1 MRRVRF
7 NNTPLR
13 TARRKCRGTP
23 HQPERTNGE
32 RDCACRR
39 CSEQARDLKA
49 RSVFTFAV
57 TYRRSL
63 TKLRAAH
70 RGNHVVRAQLIALL
84 AAQHPELSTRESE
97 IILNAFFEGITE
109 HLVKGGRVEIR
120 GFGSFSTRDRAAHT
134 GRNPRSGELVEVD
147 ARRALHFTPGKNCE
161 SSSLTRK
168 FDGTLGLPALNGTPP
183 LPKSF

>member
-1 MRRVRF
+1 VGRCI
-7 NNTPLR
+7 NQCAQ
-13 TARRKCRGTP
+13 TARGIAPVADVRSRQGI
-23 HQPERTNGE
+23 
-32 RDCACRR
+32 
-39 CSEQARDLKA
+39 LKA

-147 ARRALHFTPGKNCE
+147 ARRALHFTPGKE
-161 SSSLTRK
+161 LRK
-168 FDGTLGLPALNGTPP
+168 LVADSKT
-183 LPKSF
+183 